1 MPTYNSADTYYIPAN
16 ANLAV
21 DLASQASQFL
31 PKLWKKGVDL
41 SEQMEDYFREF
52 EGSGPEAPI
61 QSVTDLAKGAGQ
73 SIVFRTM
80 SGLYGD
86 GVQGDEIIGDNAE
99 EFRVGNYTLQVDYLR
114 HATALNLRTEDQTAL
129 LAELKAGVPE
139 QLGKWLGRKKTER
152 LQMMFINKG
161 NAMNTIYANQVSSR
175 DSLTSADTISM
186 DSIISAGQRLK
197 TLGARPALVS
207 KVGKNQINRF
217 VTVGL
222 GEALVPLKNSSD
234 YLEALRYAGVR
245 GDENP
250 IFTGGYV
257 DVNGHVIR
265 EFNPLD
271 HDGYGAIGSAMNP
284 KALLGNAINNPTAS
298 FNIYGGG
305 SVAAAAIKARYFEFF
320 SNYAYRFTYT
330 DSLAATTTQRYILIV
345 NLTGSNQGKYGFYGY
360 NANGLD
366 GSGLNALTVNQALV
380 PSTTTATSFALHTVG
395 QVVGSGTAAGPW
407 SDANITNTHPVGS
420 LILETNAKGVPFGR
434 TLILGAN
441 AAVRGYGRFRN
452 ERTEQMF
459 DGEFVKT
466 TYITSVFGQSPYQRV
481 DGIMPNFLVMEHA
494 IPYAGIS
501 LPVVS

>member
-1 MPTYNSADTYYIPAN
+1 MPTYNSADTYYIPSST
-16 ANLAV
+16 NLAG

-80 SGLYGD
+80 AGLYGD

-161 NAMNTIYANQVSSR
+161 LSSNTIYANGASSR
-175 DSLTSADTISM
+175 DGLKSADTISM

-207 KVGKNQINRF
+207 KAGSNKINRF
-217 VTVGL
+217 ITVGL

-284 KALLGNAINNPTAS
+284 KALLGNAITNPTAS
-298 FNIYGGG
+298 FSVYGGG
-305 SVAAAAIKARYFEFF
+305 SPAAAAIKARYFEFF

-330 DSLAATTTQRYILIV
+330 DILPATTTQRYILII

-360 NANGLD
+360 TANGLD
-366 GSGLNALTVNQALV
+366 GSGLNNLTVNKALV
-380 PSTTTATSFALHTVG
+380 PSTTTATSFALHQVG
-395 QVVGSGTAAGPW
+395 NVVGSGTNAGPW
-407 SDANITNTHPVGS
+407 SDANITNTHPAGS
-420 LILETNAKGVPFGR
+420 LILETNANGVPFGR

-481 DGIMPNFLVMEHA
+481 DGVMPNFLVLEHA
-494 IPYAGIS
+494 IPYAGIT
-501 LPVVS
+501 LPHVS

>member
-1 MPTYNSADTYYIPAN
+1 MCI
-16 ANLAV
+16 
-21 DLASQASQFL
+21 
-31 PKLWKKGVDL
+31 
-41 SEQMEDYFREF
+41 
-52 EGSGPEAPI
+52 
-61 QSVTDLAKGAGQ
+61 
-73 SIVFRTM
+73 
-80 SGLYGD
+80 
-86 GVQGDEIIGDNAE
+86 
-99 EFRVGNYTLQVDYLR
+99 
-114 HATALNLRTEDQTAL
+114 
-129 LAELKAGVPE
+129 
-139 QLGKWLGRKKTER
+139 
-152 LQMMFINKG
+152 
-161 NAMNTIYANQVSSR
+161 R
-175 DSLTSADTISM
+175 DS
-186 DSIISAGQRLK
+186 
-197 TLGARPALVS
+197 
-207 KVGKNQINRF
+207 
-217 VTVGL
+217 
-222 GEALVPLKNSSD
+222 
-234 YLEALRYAGVR
+234 
-245 GDENP
+245 
-250 IFTGGYV
+250 
-257 DVNGHVIR
+257 
-265 EFNPLD
+265 
-271 HDGYGAIGSAMNP
+271 
-284 KALLGNAINNPTAS
+284 
-298 FNIYGGG
+298 
-305 SVAAAAIKARYFEFF
+305 F